1 MDKQNPNVRK
11 YIAERAELIGAIR
24 LPNNAFY
31 ANAGTQVT
39 TDIIFLQKREK
50 LIDVSMP
57 EADSGLEWLHLGQ
70 TENGVPIN
78 QYFIDHPEMVLG
90 EMAFDD
96 MMYGNAKETTCKPFE
111 GESLSDLLAEAVQN
125 LHAEYADYEI
135 EELEGEEEDKSIP
148 ADPNVRNFSFT
159 LVDGAIYYRENSRM
173 FPVEQSLTGQSRVK
187 GMIAIRDCVRRLIE
201 YQTESAPDE
210 IVEREQRE
218 LNRLYD
224 SFTANTGC

>member
-1 MDKQNPNVRK
+1 
-11 YIAERAELIGAIR
+11 
-24 LPNNAFY
+24 
-31 ANAGTQVT
+31 
-39 TDIIFLQKREK
+39 
-50 LIDVSMP
+50 MP

-111 GESLSDLLAEAVQN
+111 DESLSDLLAEAVQN

-135 EELEGEEEDKSIP
+135 EDLAGEEEDKSIP

-159 LVDGAIYYRENSRM
+159 LVDGAI
-173 FPVEQSLTGQSRVK
+173 
-187 GMIAIRDCVRRLIE
+187 
-201 YQTESAPDE
+201 
-210 IVEREQRE
+210 
-218 LNRLYD
+218 
-224 SFTANTGC
+224 